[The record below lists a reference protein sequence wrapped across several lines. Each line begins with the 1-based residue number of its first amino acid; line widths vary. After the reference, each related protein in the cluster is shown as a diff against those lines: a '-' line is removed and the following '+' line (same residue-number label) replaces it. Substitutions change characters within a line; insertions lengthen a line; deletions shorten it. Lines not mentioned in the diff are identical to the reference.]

1 VFKFWNFQKNEEP
14 DEFGSEREL
23 RLNGPIAE
31 ESWWG
36 DEVTPAA
43 FREELNAG
51 SGDITVWINSP
62 GGDVFAGAEIYTMLK
77 EYPGKV
83 TVKIDALAASA
94 ASVIAMAGD
103 SVKMSPVAM
112 LMIHNPSTIAIGDRH
127 EMEAAIKVLDAVKET
142 IMTAYRD
149 KTGMSKAKLSS
160 LMDEETWIPA
170 DEAVKMGFADEVLY
184 RDKEEEKEETEESSP
199 IALFS
204 RFKVANN
211 FLDKVRTSFKASE
224 EPEEEP
230 KEEPAGEPAEE
241 PEKTPAEE
249 QSEQDNAPDDIARTE
264 QNHKHTMVRMRMM
277 GISL

>member
-1 VFKFWNFQKNEEP
+1 MLKFWDFSNNAEP
-14 DEFGSEREL
+14 DEFGSSREL

-51 SGDITVWINSP
+51 SGDMTVWINSP

-94 ASVIAMAGD
+94 ASVVAMAGD

-112 LMIHNPSTIAIGDRH
+112 LMIHNPSTIAIGDKR
-127 EMEAAIKVLDAVKET
+127 EMEAAIKVLDSVKEA
-142 IMTAYRD
+142 IITAYRD
-149 KTGMSKAKLSS
+149 KTGMSKGKLSQ
-160 LMDEETWIPA
+160 LMDDETWMPA

-184 RDKEEEKEETEESSP
+184 RDEKKEEAEEPAP

-204 RFKVANN
+204 RFKVANS
-211 FLDKVRTSFKASE
+211 FMDKFATSFKASE
-224 EPEEEP
+224 EPKEES
-230 KEEPAGEPAEE
+230 KEEPAETPAEE
-241 PEKTPAEE
+241 PEAPAEE
-249 QSEQDNAPDDIARTE
+249 QSEQEPAPVDDTALNE

>member
-1 VFKFWNFQKNEEP
+1 MLKFWDFSNNAEP
-14 DEFGSEREL
+14 DEFGSSREL

-77 EYPGKV
+77 EYPGRV

-94 ASVIAMAGD
+94 ASVVAMAGD

-112 LMIHNPSTIAIGDRH
+112 LMIHNPSTIAVGDKR
-127 EMEAAIKVLDAVKET
+127 EMEAAIKVLDSVKET

-149 KTGMSKAKLSS
+149 KTGMSKGKLSQ
-160 LMDEETWIPA
+160 LMDDETWMPA

-184 RDKEEEKEETEESSP
+184 RDEKKEEAEEPAP

-204 RFKVANN
+204 RFKVANS
-211 FLDKVRTSFKASE
+211 FMDKFATSFKASE
-224 EPEEEP
+224 EPKEEP
-230 KEEPAGEPAEE
+230 KEEPAETPAEE
-241 PEKTPAEE
+241 PEAPAEE
-249 QSEQDNAPDDIARTE
+249 QSEQEPAPVDDTAPSE